1 MIYYTIIR
9 SDRQTL
15 ALQIKDGEVIV
26 RAPRKTKDN
35 HIKQFVLEHYDW
47 IEEQLC
53 RYKKREAALD
63 AIPKLSEAET
73 AALKKRAKEVFAE
86 RTECFA
92 RVLGVEY
99 GRISIRC
106 QRTRWGSCTAK
117 GDLSFNAALMLAPP
131 EVLDSV
137 VAHEL
142 CHRKYMNH
150 SEAFYAELERVM
162 PEYRKC
168 RKWLRENGDVL
179 LRKIGNV

>member
-1 MIYYTIIR
+1 
-9 SDRQTL
+9 
-15 ALQIKDGEVIV
+15 
-26 RAPRKTKDN
+26 
-35 HIKQFVLEHYDW
+35 
-47 IEEQLC
+47 
-53 RYKKREAALD
+53 
-63 AIPKLSEAET
+63 
-73 AALKKRAKEVFAE
+73 
-86 RTECFA
+86 
-92 RVLGVEY
+92 
-99 GRISIRC
+99 
-106 QRTRWGSCTAK
+106 
-117 GDLSFNAALMLAPP
+117 MLAPP